1 MFIYT
6 ARIPK
11 KRLLAGGITLLCC
24 LAVVLTAVLLLS
36 GSRAASAGAEVKGIR
51 DNDDRVSFLTGLGW
65 EVSDTPIASEELL
78 VPAKFDEN
86 YADYLALPAQ
96 QGFDLTKYCGRK
108 IQRYTYEVRNH
119 PSGESGVQ
127 VSLLVYRSTIIG
139 GEVVS
144 PSAGFLHGLVYP
156 QGAAPSPSQS
166 VLAPDDAD
174 ILVLRDS
181 RGHDGL
187 LAA

>member
-36 GSRAASAGAEVKGIR
+36 GSRAASAGAEVRGIR
-51 DNDDRVSFLTGLGW
+51 DNDDRISFLTGLGW
-65 EVSDTPIASEELL
+65 EVSDTPIAAEELL

-86 YADYLALPAQ
+86 YADYLALQAQ
-96 QGFDLTKYCGRK
+96 QGFDLTKYCGKK
-108 IQRYTYEVRNH
+108 IQRYTYEVTNH

-127 VSLLVYRSTIIG
+127 ISLLIYRSTVIG

-156 QGAAPSPSQS
+156 QAAVPSPSQGVS
-166 VLAPDDAD
+166 SSSDAD
-174 ILVLRDS
+174 ILALWNLP
-181 RGHDGL
+181 GL
-187 LAA
+187 PCAHTA

>member
-11 KRLLAGGITLLCC
+11 KRLMAGGVSLLCC
-24 LAVVLTAVLLLS
+24 LAVVLTAVFL
-36 GSRAASAGAEVKGIR
+36 RAGTAAVSASAQVRGIR

-65 EVSDTPIASEELL
+65 EVSDAPISTEALL
-78 VPAKFDEN
+78 VPTEFDET
-86 YADYLALPAQ
+86 YADYLALQAQ
-96 QGFDLTKYCGRK
+96 QGFDLTQYCGKR
-108 IQRYTYEVRNH
+108 IQRYTYSVYNH
-119 PSGESGVQ
+119 PSGEAGVQ

-156 QGAAPSPSQS
+156 QAAGSAQSSAPSYGT
-166 VLAPDDAD
+166 D
-174 ILVLRDS
+174 
-181 RGHDGL
+181 L
-187 LAA
+187 L